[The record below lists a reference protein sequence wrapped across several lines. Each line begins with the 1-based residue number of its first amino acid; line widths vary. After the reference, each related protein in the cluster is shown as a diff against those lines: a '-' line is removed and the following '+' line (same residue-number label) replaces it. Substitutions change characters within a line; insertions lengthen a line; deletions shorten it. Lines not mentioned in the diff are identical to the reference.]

1 MEHGKLVSN
10 PIHNI
15 QVECEILCSIVFS
28 LVLVILE
35 HSFSSHYVYAFLIT
49 FDLVSHQNRDI
60 IPDYI
65 QFFWTRAKNK
75 MKFRH
80 FRWCKS
86 EIKTTLEALCGYFF
100 QSKQFEFY
108 KVIMSHTERENVVS
122 FYSYVGVPTRHI
134 ANTSTSVPV
143 LCPLPNMPIEFIK
156 WLRSIIS
163 NLRSLEKPLSQYVRF
178 YVLFLDFR

>member
-1 MEHGKLVSN
+1 MRYLSTHICSELQHGLFFVHGTFDSGRMEHGKPVSN
-10 PIHNI
+10 PMHDI
-15 QVECEILCSIVFS
+15 QVECEILCSIVIFS
-28 LVLVILE
+28 LVLVILDQFF
-35 HSFSSHYVYAFLIT
+35 FSRYVYAFLIT

-65 QFFWTRAKNK
+65 QFFCTRAKNE

-86 EIKTTLEALCGYFF
+86 EIKTTLEALCGHFS

-143 LCPLPNMPIEFIK
+143 ICPFAHRIH
-156 WLRSIIS
+156 
-163 NLRSLEKPLSQYVRF
+163 
-178 YVLFLDFR
+178 

>member
-1 MEHGKLVSN
+1 MGFFFFHGSFDFGRMEHGKLVSN

-65 QFFWTRAKNK
+65 QFFVRE
-75 MKFRH
+75 RI
-80 FRWCKS
+80 
-86 EIKTTLEALCGYFF
+86 IK
-100 QSKQFEFY
+100 
-108 KVIMSHTERENVVS
+108 
-122 FYSYVGVPTRHI
+122 
-134 ANTSTSVPV
+134 
-143 LCPLPNMPIEFIK
+143 
-156 WLRSIIS
+156 
-163 NLRSLEKPLSQYVRF
+163 
-178 YVLFLDFR
+178 